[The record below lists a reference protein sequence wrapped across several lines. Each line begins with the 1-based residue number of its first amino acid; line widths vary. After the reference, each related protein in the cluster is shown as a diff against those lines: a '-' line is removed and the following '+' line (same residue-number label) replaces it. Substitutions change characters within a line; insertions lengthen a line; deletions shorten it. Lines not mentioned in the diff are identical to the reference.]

1 MRGLRADE
9 VDVVLF
15 EDLGE
20 ARVLGQEAVARMH
33 GVGAGD
39 LAGGEQRRHVEIAV
53 ARRRRPDAD
62 ALVGEPDV
70 HGVGVGGR
78 VHGHGRDAE
87 LLAGA
92 QHPERDL
99 AAIGYEDFLKH

>member
-1 MRGLRADE
+1 
-9 VDVVLF
+9 
-15 EDLGE
+15 
-20 ARVLGQEAVARMH
+20 
-33 GVGAGD
+33 
-39 LAGGEQRRHVEIAV
+39 
-53 ARRRRPDAD
+53 
-62 ALVGEPDV
+62 V

-99 AAIGYEDFLKH
+99 AAIGYEDFLKHGSAGE